1 MLTTLRALRSLVLAL
16 WVGGLAFFAF
26 AVAPVA
32 FHVLPSTHEAGL
44 VVSATIRALHWIGL
58 IAAPVI
64 LVCTALLWLA
74 ERPHLRRSPIGGI
87 LLTLAMFAA
96 TAWSQFGILPAM
108 ERDRTRA
115 GGIIEQADITSPARL
130 HFEHLHH
137 ISEQVEG
144 AILLCGIALIGLLSR
159 QPEPRSIYNR

>member
-1 MLTTLRALRSLVLAL
+1 MLTTLRALRSLALAL
-16 WVGGLAFFAF
+16 WVGGIAFFAF

-44 VVSATIRALHWIGL
+44 VVSATIRVLHTIGL
-58 IAAPVI
+58 ITAPII
-64 LVCTALLWLA
+64 LVCTILLWLA
-74 ERPHLRRSPIGGI
+74 ERPHLRRSP
-87 LLTLAMFAA
+87 LSAAFLTLAMFAA

-108 ERDRTRA
+108 ERDRTKA
-115 GGIIEQADITSPARL
+115 GGIIEQADITNPARL
-130 HFEHLHH
+130 HFDRLHH

-144 AILLCGIALIGLLSR
+144 AVLLCGITLICLLAQ